1 MSNVAV
7 GNLTK
12 NAWPLYLLLREASL
26 GIQSGAAARG
36 LAVLGLRESASLLAR
51 ALRAFQIV
59 PSKDPQG

>member
-36 LAVLGLRESASLLAR
+36 LAVLGPRESASLLAH
-51 ALRAFQIV
+51 ALRVFQIV